1 MGKERKKKK
10 KEVPNKETN
19 SENSP
24 LLLEQDNS
32 QGQLLLLQMP

>member
-1 MGKERKKKK
+1 MGKERGKKK
-10 KEVPNKETN
+10 VPNKETN

-24 LLLEQDNS
+24 LLLEEDNP